1 MKRIII
7 DDAVIEFQAPPFFE
21 KLDET
26 EWTKAK
32 ERFEQLAKEA
42 REIARP
48 RGLALVEAVEGVDG
62 ENTRV
67 GQATF
72 KSAHFRS
79 KTAELGRI
87 FPYICTEG
95 LELAEWGKQFE
106 DPLDLEISRAIRY
119 MVLKSCERR
128 VDEKLR
134 ETFAIPLLSTMNP
147 GSLVDWEHG
156 ELRKLYDLFG
166 ELPAEV
172 PVTLPENLFMQPDY
186 STSGVFFESEKKFY
200 NCQLCPRD
208 GCPNRKARYQA

>member
-1 MKRIII
+1 MTRLII
-7 DDAVIEFQAPPFFE
+7 DDAVIRFQLPAFIGT
-21 KLDET
+21 LDEK
-26 EWTKAK
+26 EQAGAK
-32 ERFEQLAKEA
+32 ERFEYLAKKA
-42 REIARP
+42 RQVARP

-72 KSAHFRS
+72 KSAHFRQ
-79 KTAELGRI
+79 KTTGLGRI

-106 DPLDLEISRAIRY
+106 DPQELEISRAIRY

-128 VDEKLR
+128 IEEKLR
-134 ETFAIPLLSTMNP
+134 ETFAIPILSAMNP

-166 ELPAEV
+166 ELPKDV
-172 PVTLPENLFMQPDY
+172 PVILPENLFMQPDY
-186 STSGVFFESEKKFY
+186 STSGVFFESGEKFY

-208 GCPNRKARYQA
+208 GCPNRKARYQG

>member
-7 DDAVIEFQAPPFFE
+7 DDATLEFQTPPFFE

-26 EWTKAK
+26 ERATAK
-32 ERFEQLAKEA
+32 KRFERLAAEA

-128 VDEKLR
+128 VEERLR

-208 GCPNRKARYQA
+208 GCPNRKAKYQA

>member
-1 MKRIII
+1 MTRILI
-7 DDAVIEFQAPPFFE
+7 DDAVIEFQTPAFFE
-21 KLDET
+21 KLE
-26 EWTKAK
+26 ESERARAK
-32 ERFEQLAKEA
+32 KRFEELAGEA
-42 REIARP
+42 RRIARP
-48 RGLALVEAVEGVDG
+48 RGLALVEAVEGVDE

-72 KSAHFRS
+72 RSAHFRN
-79 KTAELGRI
+79 KTAKLERI

-95 LELAEWGKQFE
+95 LELADWGGQFE

-119 MVLKSCERR
+119 MILKSCERR
-128 VDEKLR
+128 IDERLR

-166 ELPAEV
+166 ELPTEV
-172 PVTLPENLFMQPDY
+172 PVTLPETLFMQPDY